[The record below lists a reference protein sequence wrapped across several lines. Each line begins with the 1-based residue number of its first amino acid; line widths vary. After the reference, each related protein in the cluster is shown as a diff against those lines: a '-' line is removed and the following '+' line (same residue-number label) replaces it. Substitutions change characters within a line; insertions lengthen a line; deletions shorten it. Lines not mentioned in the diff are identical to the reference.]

1 MIKFG
6 VSLPNCCEGLIYPPP
21 FADHNDIVN
30 LGKESE
36 ELGYH
41 SLWVND
47 HITTQNYVSK
57 SFANPPNYYEPLITL
72 SFIAAQTNKSK
83 LSTGILVL
91 PLRHPIILAKQV
103 ALLDLLSDGRIIL
116 GVGMGAYKEEFQR
129 MFPDVPLSRRKLL
142 LEEGIQA
149 LRLLWSQDRA
159 TFDGKFIKFQDIE
172 LFPKPKQSRIPLYL
186 GGNSEEGLKR
196 VARWGDGWFP
206 AMLSPQEIEASAH
219 KIGTYAREFGRNI
232 SDIEIA
238 PQLTVSM
245 GESKERAFSNFE
257 KSFLF
262 DHMKSLQSST
272 LKNMQGN
279 FEGKMLLGTPDD
291 IIDLV
296 QKYVDAGVTHFG
308 SLVIPAQT
316 LDEFRLAMKNFSKFV
331 MPSF

>member
-272 LKNMQGN
+272 
-279 FEGKMLLGTPDD
+279 
-291 IIDLV
+291 
-296 QKYVDAGVTHFG
+296 
-308 SLVIPAQT
+308 
-316 LDEFRLAMKNFSKFV
+316 
-331 MPSF
+331 